1 MLAETET
8 ATLQLA
14 EEYAASL
21 NPGDVVTLYGELGAG
36 KTTFVRGIANAFRNK
51 DLVQSP
57 TFTYL
62 NIYEASIPL
71 YHFDLYRIKDS
82 NHFLQ
87 MGFLDFLE
95 DKRGICLIEWPE
107 RIPDLL
113 RSDHKEIHIQ
123 HKEGGRTI
131 EY

>member
-1 MLAETET
+1 MFAETET

-14 EEYAASL
+14 YDFATSL
-21 NPGDVVTLYGELGAG
+21 MPGDVVTLYGDLGAG
-36 KTTFVRGIANAFRNK
+36 KTTFVRGIASAFKNEA
-51 DLVQSP
+51 LVQSP

-62 NIYEASIPL
+62 NIYEAKTPL

-82 NHFLQ
+82 HHFLQ

-113 RSDHKEIHIQ
+113 RNDHKEIHIK
-123 HKEGGRTI
+123 HKNGGRTI
-131 EY
+131 EF

>member
-1 MLAETET
+1 MFAETET

-14 EEYAASL
+14 EKYAASL
-21 NPGDVVTLYGELGAG
+21 KPGDVVTLYGELGAG
-36 KTTFVRGIANAFRNK
+36 KTTFVRGIANAFQNE

-71 YHFDLYRIKDS
+71 YHFDLYRIRDTE
-82 NHFLQ
+82 HFLQ
-87 MGFLDFLE
+87 MGFLEFLE
-95 DKRGICLIEWPE
+95 NKEGICLIEWPE
-107 RIPDLL
+107 RIFDLL
-113 RSDHKEIHIQ
+113 GENQKKIHIQ